1 MDKGKMAKARKT
13 RRSVTLDSK
22 ITAAQE
28 KVVRAKGKVREG
40 GEGTGG
46 ADVEKREESR
56 RRELMEAI
64 RKSDHTYEEI
74 LCFIRG

>member
-1 MDKGKMAKARKT
+1 MAKARKT
-13 RRSVTLDSK
+13 RRSFTLDAR

-28 KVVRAKGKVREG
+28 KVVRAKARY
-40 GEGTGG
+40 
-46 ADVEKREESR
+46 EKAVKPLESLMERREEQR
-56 RRELMEAI
+56 RRELMEAV